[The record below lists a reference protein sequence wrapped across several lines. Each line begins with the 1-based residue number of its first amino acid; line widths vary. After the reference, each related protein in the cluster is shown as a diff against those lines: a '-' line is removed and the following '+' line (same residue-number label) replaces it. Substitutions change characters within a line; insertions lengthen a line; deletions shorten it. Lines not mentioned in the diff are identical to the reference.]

1 MSVQPLA
8 QTLEERIVLPQHEAA
23 LPVLAEPALFTLHD
37 RLPTVRADTNDFVF
51 HKRIRSFR
59 SLGGRYQRGNH
70 LFDFSHKS
78 FRFHFAALDLQQ
90 FCFPIGGHFR
100 GLDFFGH
107 HGDEG
112 FALVG
117 GQQHLGFLGAFPFQK
132 ALLHQLFDSSRSGS
146 RSSDALTLHA
156 LRQTVRTGGFHCMK

>member
-1 MSVQPLA
+1 MSVHAFAEPFQKS
-8 QTLEERIVLPQHEAA
+8 IILPQHETA
-23 LPVLAEPALFTLHD
+23 LLVLAEPALFTLHD
-37 RLPTVRADTNDFVF
+37 RLTAVRADTNNFVF

-78 FRFHFAALDLQQ
+78 FRLHFAALDLQQ

-112 FALVG
+112 FSLVG
-117 GQQHLGFLGAFPFQK
+117 GQQHLGFLVALALQK
-132 ALLHQLFDSSRSGS
+132 ALLHQLFDGGSSGCWSA
-146 RSSDALTLHA
+146 DALTLYTLWH
-156 LRQTVRTGGFHCMK
+156 TVCTGGFHRMK